1 MNIAH
6 QGLQTLSE
14 LSDMKNIDKEKIKE
28 ALEKIKTLETFA
40 KEEEF
45 ETLLPVLKRV
55 GNISKDHEKGIINQD
70 LFKEPVETELYN
82 FSLELNSKVID
93 ALNNKDYDKYLQAIV
108 SGKDIINKYFDEVM
122 VMDKD
127 EDVKNNRLSQLKF
140 LADLFIKMAD
150 LNQIEER

>member
-1 MNIAH
+1 M
-6 QGLQTLSE
+6 
-14 LSDMKNIDKEKIKE
+14 
-28 ALEKIKTLETFA
+28 
-40 KEEEF
+40 
-45 ETLLPVLKRV
+45 

>member
-1 MNIAH
+1 M
-6 QGLQTLSE
+6 
-14 LSDMKNIDKEKIKE
+14 
-28 ALEKIKTLETFA
+28 
-40 KEEEF
+40 
-45 ETLLPVLKRV
+45 
-55 GNISKDHEKGIINQD
+55 KGIINQD

-93 ALNNKDYDKYLQAIV
+93 ALNNKDYNRYLQAIV
-108 SGKDIINKYFDEVM
+108 SGKDIINRYFNEVM

>member
-1 MNIAH
+1 
-6 QGLQTLSE
+6 
-14 LSDMKNIDKEKIKE
+14 MKQICNDLRNTTMSLAE
-28 ALEKIKTLETFA
+28 
-40 KEEEF
+40 
-45 ETLLPVLKRV
+45 
-55 GNISKDHEKGIINQD
+55 IS
-70 LFKEPVETELYN
+70 ELYN

-93 ALNNKDYDKYLQAIV
+93 ALNNKDYNRYLQAIV
-108 SGKDIINKYFDEVM
+108 SGKDIINRYFNEVM